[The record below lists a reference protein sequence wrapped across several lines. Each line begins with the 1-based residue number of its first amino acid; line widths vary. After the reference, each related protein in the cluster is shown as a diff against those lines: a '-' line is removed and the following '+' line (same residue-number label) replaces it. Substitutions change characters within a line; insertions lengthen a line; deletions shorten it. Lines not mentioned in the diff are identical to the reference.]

1 MDVFCIQRG
10 EKRSTTRTTQKLIR
24 AKTRPRGRSLCMRKS
39 ATLSADTA
47 ENEQRFAEILT
58 KCWQNTDSRA
68 TSRELAPCGGD
79 QLSAATRKV
88 PKMSARRTCCCT
100 PTAYLHL
107 DSNVFVMLL
116 SSKFVGLNLDTC
128 KKCSVRMNIPSMR
141 TCSHFSIVFIDLAVS
156 SLIKIFHYPFGVS
169 LFVDEITN
177 RLRRV
182 IFGANLFKQHL
193 P

>member
-1 MDVFCIQRG
+1 MFCIQRG

-47 ENEQRFAEILT
+47 ENEQRFADILT

-68 TSRELAPCGGD
+68 TSRELAPCGED

-116 SSKFVGLNLDTC
+116 SSNCVGLNLDTC
-128 KKCSVRMNIPSMR
+128 KKMFRQNEYSVHAYMQPLLD
-141 TCSHFSIVFIDLAVS
+141 CFFDLAVS
-156 SLIKIFHYPFGVS
+156 YLINNISLLVS
-169 LFVDEITN
+169 IWNFLVC
-177 RLRRV
+177 
-182 IFGANLFKQHL
+182 
-193 P
+193 

>member
-58 KCWQNTDSRA
+58 KCWQKFNTDSRA

-128 KKCSVRMNIPSMR
+128 KKMFRQNEYSVHAYMQPLLDCFYRSGCVLFDKNISV
-141 TCSHFSIVFIDLAVS
+141 SIWSFLVC
-156 SLIKIFHYPFGVS
+156 
-169 LFVDEITN
+169 
-177 RLRRV
+177 
-182 IFGANLFKQHL
+182 
-193 P
+193 